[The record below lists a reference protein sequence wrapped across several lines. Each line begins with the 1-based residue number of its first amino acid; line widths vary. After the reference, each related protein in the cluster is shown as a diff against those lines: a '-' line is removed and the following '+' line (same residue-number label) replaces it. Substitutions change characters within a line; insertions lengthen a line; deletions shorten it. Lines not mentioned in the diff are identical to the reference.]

1 LQKPASGES
10 AVNVNATEMTW
21 GDVLLSGM
29 TEGVI
34 LLDVHGNIL
43 QINHAAERLFKLVP
57 QSLPQNT
64 HGHTNGTNMLRLI
77 AQLHRSQSANVD
89 TLVKTVRELLATL
102 KKYPSGVSDFTFQ
115 IGEIGEVREIE
126 ASVLPVPNSVGVVD
140 RRLVLLRDVTE
151 RKEMKHFR
159 DELIPTIAH
168 DLRSP
173 LTAMVSS
180 LQLMQDM
187 IATGEF
193 NDLEMVLNVAL
204 AGGEDQM
211 RLLETILEVARLERG
226 GVVFNLQVEQ
236 LSLVVER
243 AINLVNPSILQESG
257 IQIVNLLPKKLP
269 LVQIDKLLMQ
279 QVLGHLL
286 DNALRFT
293 PDGGEVRFLAEVDGD
308 RRSLRVGIV
317 DTGDGVPVELRK
329 RVFAK
334 FFQHS
339 RAVKRGR
346 RGRGLGLYFCK
357 LVIEAQSGQ
366 IWIENGPKDGAVVW
380 FTLPLADPDGANTA

>member
-1 LQKPASGES
+1 MA
-10 AVNVNATEMTW
+10 
-21 GDVLLSGM
+21 
-29 TEGVI
+29 EGVI
-34 LLDVHGNIL
+34 LLNTHGSIL
-43 QINHAAERLFKLVP
+43 QINPAAERLLR
-57 QSLPQNT
+57 SLPQNT
-64 HGHTNGTNMLRLI
+64 NTTNILRLI
-77 AQLHRSQSANVD
+77 AHLHRSQPSNVEA
-89 TLVKTVRELLATL
+89 LVKAVRELLPAQ
-102 KKYPSGVSDFTFQ
+102 KKYPTIASDFTFQ
-115 IGEIGEVREIE
+115 IGEAGEVREIE
-126 ASVLPVPNSVGVVD
+126 ASVLPVSNSDGVVD

-159 DELIPTIAH
+159 DELIPQIAH

-187 IATGEF
+187 IATGEY

-226 GVVFNLQVEQ
+226 SVVFNLQVEQ
-236 LSLVVER
+236 ISHIVER
-243 AINLVNPSILQESG
+243 AINLVNPGILQESG
-257 IQIVNLLPKKLP
+257 IQIINQLPEKIP

-293 PDGGEVRFLAEVDGD
+293 PDGGQIRFVAEVHEAE
-308 RRSLRVGIV
+308 RNLRVGII
-317 DTGDGVPVELRK
+317 DTGEGVPVEIRK
-329 RVFAK
+329 RVFGK

-357 LVIEAQSGQ
+357 LVIEAQSGR
-366 IWIENGPKDGAVVW
+366 IWIESGPENGAAVW
-380 FTLPLADPDGANTA
+380 FTLPLADSGGANRSQ

>member
-1 LQKPASGES
+1 LHKTASGEREANAR
-10 AVNVNATEMTW
+10 AVGHRETAWSDALLNAMA
-21 GDVLLSGM
+21 
-29 TEGVI
+29 EGVI
-34 LLDVHGNIL
+34 LLDTHGTIL
-43 QINHAAERLFKLVP
+43 QINPAAERMLRS
-57 QSLPQNT
+57 QPQNT
-64 HGHTNGTNMLRLI
+64 NTTNILRLI
-77 AQLHRSQSANVD
+77 AQLRRSQSSNVD
-89 TLVKTVRELLATL
+89 ALVKATHELLPAL
-102 KKYPSGVSDFTFQ
+102 KKYPAIASDFTFQ
-115 IGEIGEVREIE
+115 FGEVGEVREIE
-126 ASVLPVPNSVGVVD
+126 ASIVPVSNGEGLVD

-159 DELIPTIAH
+159 DELIPQIAH

-187 IATGEF
+187 ITTGEY

-226 GVVFNLQVEQ
+226 SVVFNLQVEQ
-236 LSLVVER
+236 FSLVVER
-243 AINLVNPSILQESG
+243 AINLLNPGILQESG
-257 IQIVNLLPKKLP
+257 IQIVNQLPEKLP

-293 PDGGEVRFLAEVDGD
+293 PDGGQIRFVAEIDEDG
-308 RRSLRVGIV
+308 RSLRIGII
-317 DTGDGVPVELRK
+317 DTGDGVPAEIRK
-329 RVFAK
+329 RVFGK

-357 LVIEAQSGQ
+357 LVIEAQSGR
-366 IWIENGPKDGAVVW
+366 IWIESGPEQGAAVW
-380 FTLPLADPDGANTA
+380 FTLPLADSGGANRSQ